1 MNFVKFT
8 ENNDHEGESWN
19 FWLQKDGN
27 EKELDKLFD
36 LMTDHASEEEFGM
49 DMREVPESEVD
60 IVVKHSD
67 EGYIPYNNKVT
78 GTFVCPEIPEDII
91 DTEDDSV
98 WEWLQ
103 DNFYKG
109 DIERHFA

>member
-8 ENNDHEGESWN
+8 EHNDHEGETWN

-36 LMTDHASEEEFGM
+36 LMTDFGVEEEFEL

-60 IVVKHSD
+60 ILVKHSLG
-67 EGYIPYNNKVT
+67 GYMNDHNKVT
-78 GTFVCPEIPEDII
+78 GTFTCPEMPEGTADNDEGAWDWI
-91 DTEDDSV
+91 
-98 WEWLQ
+98 Q

-109 DIERHFA
+109 GIERHFK